1 MFSKHVYEG
10 WAEYLK
16 ISKAI
21 PLRVVKEVKGMMK
34 ITQTVIAEKR
44 GPIDDKLFAVPVLV
58 ADKDLNP
65 IKIANR
71 EVMRIKK

>member
-1 MFSKHVYEG
+1 M
-10 WAEYLK
+10 
-16 ISKAI
+16 
-21 PLRVVKEVKGMMK
+21 KEVKGMMK

-44 GPIDDKLFAVPVLV
+44 GPIDDKLFAVLFLV